1 MTALEYRCTMWIC
14 QKLALDRPIP
24 EERCAPIALFEY
36 MMETHHSWGRYAIY
50 MTWLH
55 RHFPT
60 QGSWIFRYL
69 KTHYSS
75 WTYSLSYLLAQWFMY
90 HGAKTVE
97 RLCRSFPAWL
107 VRRCG

>member
-1 MTALEYRCTMWIC
+1 MEALEYRCTMWIC

-55 RHFPT
+55 RQFPT
-60 QGSWIFRYL
+60 QGSWIFHYL
-69 KTHYSS
+69 KTLFFMDVFIVLFVSTVVHVS
-75 WTYSLSYLLAQWFMY
+75 WRKNRRTPMSIFPNLA
-90 HGAKTVE
+90 
-97 RLCRSFPAWL
+97 R
-107 VRRCG
+107 